1 MIRRRLVQLEPQETP
16 HAQRIGRPPRDPAL
30 RVEPFEVPEQ
40 QQAEIATRGQAWTPQ
55 LVGVESLTA
64 RLDVP
69 IEVRFVEDLVQAPIE
84 RMRGSGVRGIDRV
97 DPFKDFHHGL
107 LGPDRTKPSPAS
119 RLRAGFDH
127 TG

>member
-84 RMRGSGVRGIDRV
+84 RMRGTPQQV
-97 DPFKDFHHGL
+97 
-107 LGPDRTKPSPAS
+107 LGGHPHR
-119 RLRAGFDH
+119 RLRRATALFAHCHARQWSTRDRSCRSF
-127 TG
+127 